1 MLAITLANLKMMAR
15 NRQGLFWALV
25 FPLLLVVVF
34 GLIDFRGVTP
44 TGVAVADYS
53 GGPRAELLGERLEG
67 IAFLEPEALA
77 LDVPGAVADAR
88 RRLADGDLGYLLLIP
103 QGLDDPAAENSS
115 GAAEPVVLVYA
126 TRNPERNQLVEGAIH
141 SLVIE
146 LRSGGRPVLPEH
158 LVESEVIKTPEVD
171 YFDTVLLGLL
181 GLGIMTNS
189 IISIAVRISTYR
201 NQAVLKR
208 LLATPLPVW
217 KFFAGE
223 IIAHLLLAMVQAL
236 IILAVGV
243 FVFGGDIHG
252 SLGWVLLIVL
262 LGTVVFLNIGFILS
276 AWARSPAAASGMG
289 NALAL
294 PMMFLAGTFF
304 STASLPWL
312 LPYAAQVLPLTP
324 MLDALREVAIN
335 SAPLW
340 ETWPQLAAMGAWA
353 IATAVL
359 AVRVFPLQLTNGEPG
374 QAKVVKPPT
383 KWASAERPTCRSV
396 AEAHC
401 NQQALPLLE

>member
-1 MLAITLANLKMMAR
+1 MLAITIANLKMMAR
-15 NRQGLFWALV
+15 NRQGLFWALA

-34 GLIDFRGVTP
+34 GLFDFRGVTP
-44 TGVAVADYS
+44 AGLAVADYS
-53 GGPRAELLGERLEG
+53 GGPRAELLRERLAG
-67 IAFLEPEALA
+67 VAFLEPEELEV
-77 LDVPGAVADAR
+77 DSRFRGNDGIEEDAAMAEAR
-88 RRLADGDLGYLLLIP
+88 QRLVDGDLGYLLLIP
-103 QGLDDPAAENSS
+103 HGIDDPAGENSA
-115 GAAEPVVLVYA
+115 GAVQPVTLVYS
-126 TRNPERNQLVEGAIH
+126 TRNPERNQLVEGAVH

-146 LRSGGRPVLPEH
+146 LRSGGRPVLPER
-158 LVESEVIKTPEVD
+158 LVVSEVIETPEVD

-201 NQAVLKR
+201 NQSVLKR
-208 LLATPLPVW
+208 LLVTPLPVW

-223 IIAHLLLAMVQAL
+223 VIAHLLLALVQAL

-243 FVFGGDIHG
+243 FVFGGDLHG

-289 NALAL
+289 NAVAL

-312 LPYAAQVLPLTP
+312 LPYAALVLPLTP

-340 ETWPQLAAMGAWA
+340 HTWPQLAALGAWA
-353 IATAVL
+353 VATAAI
-359 AVRVFPLQLTNGEPG
+359 AVRVFRF
-374 QAKVVKPPT
+374 
-383 KWASAERPTCRSV
+383 S
-396 AEAHC
+396 
-401 NQQALPLLE
+401 

>member
-15 NRQGLFWALV
+15 NRQGLFWALI

-34 GLIDFRGVTP
+34 GLFDFQGVAP
-44 TGVAVADYS
+44 TELAVADFS
-53 GGPRAELLGERLEG
+53 GGPRAERLRERLDG
-67 IAFLEPEALA
+67 ISFLEKEYLDPEDAASLE
-77 LDVPGAVADAR
+77 DAR
-88 RRLADGDLGYLLLIP
+88 KRLTDGDLGYLLLIP
-103 QGLDDPAAENSS
+103 LGLDDPAGVNFA
-115 GAAEPVVLVYA
+115 GTAEPVTLVYS

-141 SLVIE
+141 RLVLE
-146 LRSGGRPVLPEH
+146 LGSGGEPVLPEH
-158 LVESEVIKTPEVD
+158 YVVSEVIDTPEVD

-201 NQAVLKR
+201 NQQVLKR
-208 LLATPLPVW
+208 LLVTPLPVW

-223 IIAHLLLAMVQAL
+223 IIAHLLLALVQAL

-252 SLGWVLLIVL
+252 NPVIVQVAWVLLIVL

-289 NALAL
+289 NAVAL

-312 LPYAAQVLPLTP
+312 LPYASLALPLTP

-340 ETWPQLAAMGAWA
+340 DTWPQLAAMGAWA
-353 IATAVL
+353 VATAAV
-359 AVRVFPLQLTNGEPG
+359 AVRVFRF
-374 QAKVVKPPT
+374 
-383 KWASAERPTCRSV
+383 S
-396 AEAHC
+396 
-401 NQQALPLLE
+401 

>member
-1 MLAITLANLKMMAR
+1 MLAITLANVKMMLR
-15 NRQGLFWALV
+15 NRQGLFWALI

-34 GLIDFRGVTP
+34 GLFDFRGVTP
-44 TGVAVADYS
+44 TGLAVADFS
-53 GGPRAELLGERLEG
+53 GGPKAEILKERLDG
-67 IAFLEPEALA
+67 IAFLDPEV
-77 LDVPGAVADAR
+77 LDADAPSAIDDAKL
-88 RRLADGDLGYLLLIP
+88 RLVDGDLGYLLIIP
-103 QGLDDPAAENSS
+103 SGLDDPAAENSM
-115 GAAEPVVLVYA
+115 GAIEPVTLVYA
-126 TRNPERNQLVEGAIH
+126 TRNPERNQLVEGAVH

-146 LRSGGRPVLPEH
+146 LRSAGQPVLPQH
-158 LVESEVIKTPEVD
+158 LVASEVIDAPEVD

-208 LLATPLPVW
+208 LLATPIPVW

-223 IIAHLLLAMVQAL
+223 VIAHLLLAVVQAL

-252 SLGWVLLIVL
+252 NLGWVLLIVL

-289 NALAL
+289 NAVAL

-312 LPYAAQVLPLTP
+312 LPYAAMALPLTP

-340 ETWPQLAAMGAWA
+340 ETWPHLAALGAWA
-353 IATAVL
+353 VATAL
-359 AVRVFPLQLTNGEPG
+359 IAVRVF
-374 QAKVVKPPT
+374 
-383 KWASAERPTCRSV
+383 RFR
-396 AEAHC
+396 
-401 NQQALPLLE
+401 

>member
-1 MLAITLANLKMMAR
+1 MLTITLANLKMMAR
-15 NRQGLFWALV
+15 NRQGLFWALI

-34 GLIDFRGVTP
+34 GLFDFHGVTP
-44 TGVAVADYS
+44 TGVAVADFS
-53 GGPRAELLGERLEG
+53 GGPKAEILREHLDT
-67 IAFLEPEALA
+67 IAFLDSEELDPEE
-77 LDVPGAVADAR
+77 PGALEGAR
-88 RRLADGDLGYLLLIP
+88 RRLADGDLGYLLLVP
-103 QGLDDPAAENSS
+103 HGLDDPAAENRA
-115 GAAEPVVLVYA
+115 GAPEPVTLVYS
-126 TRNPERNQLVEGAIH
+126 TRNPERNQLIEGAVH

-146 LRSGGRPVLPEH
+146 LRSEGRPVLPDR
-158 LVESEVIKTPEVD
+158 LVTSEVIQTPEVD

-201 NQAVLKR
+201 NQAVLMR

-252 SLGWVLLIVL
+252 SLGWVLIIVL

-289 NALAL
+289 NAVAL
-294 PMMFLAGTFF
+294 PMMFFAGTFF
-304 STASLPWL
+304 STAALPWL
-312 LPYAAQVLPLTP
+312 LPYAALALPLTP

-340 ETWPQLAAMGAWA
+340 ETWPQLAALGAWA
-353 IATAVL
+353 VATALL
-359 AVRVFPLQLTNGEPG
+359 AVRVFRFT
-374 QAKVVKPPT
+374 
-383 KWASAERPTCRSV
+383 
-396 AEAHC
+396 
-401 NQQALPLLE
+401 

>member
-1 MLAITLANLKMMAR
+1 MLAITIANLRMMTR
-15 NRQGLFWALV
+15 NRQGLFWALA

-34 GLIDFRGVTP
+34 GLFDFRGVTP
-44 TGVAVADYS
+44 TGLAIADFS
-53 GGPRAELLGERLEG
+53 GGPRAELLREHLGG
-67 IAFLEPEALA
+67 IAFLELEELDPRFRGNDGASGNNGASGNGGQEAAA
-77 LDVPGAVADAR
+77 LDDAR
-88 RRLADGDLGYLLLIP
+88 QRLVDGDLGYLLLIP
-103 QGLDDPAAENSS
+103 HGLDDPAEENSA
-115 GAAEPVVLVYA
+115 GAVQPVILVYS
-126 TRNPERNQLVEGAIH
+126 TRNPERNQLVEGAVH

-146 LRSGGRPVLPEH
+146 LRSDGRPILPEDFI
-158 LVESEVIKTPEVD
+158 VSEVIETPEVD

-201 NQAVLKR
+201 NQSVLKR
-208 LLATPLPVW
+208 LLVTPLPVW
-217 KFFAGE
+217 KFFGGE
-223 IIAHLLLAMVQAL
+223 IIAHLLLALVQAL

-289 NALAL
+289 NAVAL

-312 LPYAAQVLPLTP
+312 LPYAALVLPLTP

-340 ETWPQLAAMGAWA
+340 ETWPQLAALGAWA
-353 IATAVL
+353 VATAL
-359 AVRVFPLQLTNGEPG
+359 IAVRVFRF
-374 QAKVVKPPT
+374 
-383 KWASAERPTCRSV
+383 S
-396 AEAHC
+396 
-401 NQQALPLLE
+401 

>member
-15 NRQGLFWALV
+15 NRQGLFWALI

-34 GLIDFRGVTP
+34 GLFDFRGVSP
-44 TGVAVADYS
+44 VGLAVADSS
-53 GGPRAELLGERLEG
+53 GGPKADLLRDRLNG
-67 IAFLEPEALA
+67 IAFLEPEELNLEDARALA
-77 LDVPGAVADAR
+77 EAR
-88 RRLADGDLGYLLLIP
+88 QRLTDGELGYLLIIP
-103 QGLDDPAAENSS
+103 QGLDDPSVENSA
-115 GAAEPVVLVYA
+115 GAAEPVMLVYA

-141 SLVIE
+141 SLVIK
-146 LRSGGRPVLPEH
+146 LRSNGQPVLPEQ
-158 LVESEVIKTPEVD
+158 LVTSEVIETPVVD

-223 IIAHLLLAMVQAL
+223 VIAHLLLAMAQAL

-252 SLGWVLLIVL
+252 NLGWVLLIVL

-289 NALAL
+289 NAVAL

-304 STASLPWL
+304 STATLPWL
-312 LPYAAQVLPLTP
+312 LPYAAQALPLTP

-340 ETWPQLAAMGAWA
+340 ETWPQLASMGIWA
-353 IATAVL
+353 VATALV
-359 AVRVFPLQLTNGEPG
+359 AVRVFRF
-374 QAKVVKPPT
+374 
-383 KWASAERPTCRSV
+383 S
-396 AEAHC
+396 
-401 NQQALPLLE
+401 

>member
-15 NRQGLFWALV
+15 NRQGLFWALA

-34 GLIDFRGVTP
+34 GLFDFRGVTP
-44 TGVAVADYS
+44 TGLAVADFS
-53 GGPRAELLGERLEG
+53 GGPRAELLRQRLGG
-67 IAFLEPEALA
+67 IAFLEPEELNVNSRFRGNDGVERAGA
-77 LDVPGAVADAR
+77 LDEAR
-88 RRLADGDLGYLLLIP
+88 GRLIDGDLGYLLLIP
-103 QGLDDPAAENSS
+103 EGLDDPAAENRA
-115 GAAEPVVLVYA
+115 GAVEPVTLVYA
-126 TRNPERNQLVEGAIH
+126 TRNPERNQLVEGAVH

-146 LRSGGRPVLPEH
+146 LRSDGQPVLPEH
-158 LVESEVIKTPEVD
+158 LVTSEVIEAPEVD

-189 IISIAVRISTYR
+189 VISIAVRISAYR
-201 NQAVLKR
+201 NQQVLKR
-208 LLATPLPVW
+208 LLVTPLPVW

-223 IIAHLLLAMVQAL
+223 IIAHLLLALAQAL

-252 SLGWVLLIVL
+252 SPVLIQIAWVLLIVL

-289 NALAL
+289 NAVAL

-312 LPYAAQVLPLTP
+312 LPYAALALPLTP

-340 ETWPQLAAMGAWA
+340 ETWPQLAALAAWA
-353 IATAVL
+353 AATALV
-359 AVRVFPLQLTNGEPG
+359 AVRVFRF
-374 QAKVVKPPT
+374 
-383 KWASAERPTCRSV
+383 S
-396 AEAHC
+396 
-401 NQQALPLLE
+401 

>member
-1 MLAITLANLKMMAR
+1 MLAITLANVKMMAR
-15 NRQGLFWALV
+15 NRQGLFWALA

-34 GLIDFRGVTP
+34 GLFDFQGVTP
-44 TGVAVADYS
+44 TGLAVADS
-53 GGPRAELLGERLEG
+53 SRGPKAELLREHLES
-67 IAFLEPEALA
+67 IDFLETEDLDADDQGA
-77 LDVPGAVADAR
+77 LDDAHQ
-88 RRLADGDLGYLLLIP
+88 RLIDGGLGYLLLIP
-103 QGLDDPAAENSS
+103 QGLDDPAAEN
-115 GAAEPVVLVYA
+115 AADEPEPVVLVYS
-126 TRNPERNQLVEGAIH
+126 TRSPERNQLVEGAIH

-146 LRSGGRPVLPEH
+146 LRSDGRPVLPQQ
-158 LVESEVIKTPEVD
+158 LVASLELETPEVD

-201 NQAVLKR
+201 NQSVLKR

-217 KFFAGE
+217 KFFASE
-223 IIAHLLLAMVQAL
+223 VVAHLLLALVQAL

-252 SLGWVLLIVL
+252 SLGWVLVIVL

-289 NALAL
+289 NAVAL

-312 LPYAAQVLPLTP
+312 LPYAAMALPLTP

-335 SAPLW
+335 GAPLW
-340 ETWPQLAAMGAWA
+340 ETWPQLAALGAWA
-353 IATAVL
+353 VATAAL
-359 AVRVFPLQLTNGEPG
+359 AVRVFRF
-374 QAKVVKPPT
+374 
-383 KWASAERPTCRSV
+383 S
-396 AEAHC
+396 
-401 NQQALPLLE
+401 

>member
-15 NRQGLFWALV
+15 NRQGLFWSLV
-25 FPLLLVVVF
+25 FPLLLVAVF
-34 GLIDFRGVTP
+34 GLFDFRGVTP
-44 TGVAVADYS
+44 TGLAVADFS
-53 GGPRAELLGERLEG
+53 GGPKADALRERLNG
-67 IAFLEPEALA
+67 IAFLEPET
-77 LDVPGAVADAR
+77 LDADDPGALADAR
-88 RRLADGDLGYLLLIP
+88 QRLADGDLGYMLLIP
-103 QGLDDPAAENSS
+103 HGLDAPAAEN
-115 GAAEPVVLVYA
+115 GAGAVEPVELVYS
-126 TRNPERNQLVEGAIH
+126 TRNRERNQLVEGAVH

-146 LRSGGRPVLPEH
+146 LRSAGLPVLPER
-158 LVESEVIKTPEVD
+158 LVTSEVIETPEVD

-189 IISIAVRISTYR
+189 IISIAVRISVYR

-223 IIAHLLLAMVQAL
+223 IVAHLLLAMVQAL

-252 SLGWVLLIVL
+252 SLGWVLVIVL
-262 LGTVVFLNIGFILS
+262 LGSVIFLNIGFILS

-289 NALAL
+289 NAVAL

-312 LPYAAQVLPLTP
+312 LPYAALALPLTP
-324 MLDALREVAIN
+324 MLDALREVGIN

-353 IATAVL
+353 VATA
-359 AVRVFPLQLTNGEPG
+359 AVAIRVFRF
-374 QAKVVKPPT
+374 
-383 KWASAERPTCRSV
+383 S
-396 AEAHC
+396 
-401 NQQALPLLE
+401 

>member
-1 MLAITLANLKMMAR
+1 LLAITLANLKMMAR
-15 NRQGLFWALV
+15 NRHGLFWALA

-34 GLIDFRGVTP
+34 GLFDFRGVTP
-44 TGVAVADYS
+44 AGLAVADYS
-53 GGPRAELLGERLEG
+53 GGPRAELLRERLSE
-67 IAFLEPEALA
+67 IAFLEPET
-77 LDVPGAVADAR
+77 LDIDAPGAAAEAR

-103 QGLDDPAAENSS
+103 HGLDAPASENGAGVPDPVS
-115 GAAEPVVLVYA
+115 LVYS
-126 TRNPERNQLVEGAIH
+126 TRNPERNQLVEGAVH

-146 LRSGGRPVLPEH
+146 LRSDGQPVLPER
-158 LVESEVIKTPEVD
+158 LVQSEVIETPEVD

-223 IIAHLLLAMVQAL
+223 IIAHLLLAMAQAL

-243 FVFGGDIHG
+243 FVFGGQIHG

-262 LGTVVFLNIGFILS
+262 LGAVVFLNIGFILS

-289 NALAL
+289 NAVAL

-312 LPYAAQVLPLTP
+312 LPYAALALPLTP
-324 MLDALREVAIN
+324 MLEALREVGIN

-340 ETWPQLAAMGAWA
+340 DTWPQLAVLGAWA
-353 IATAVL
+353 AATA
-359 AVRVFPLQLTNGEPG
+359 AMAIRVFRFT
-374 QAKVVKPPT
+374 
-383 KWASAERPTCRSV
+383 
-396 AEAHC
+396 
-401 NQQALPLLE
+401 

>member
-15 NRQGLFWALV
+15 NRQGLFWALI

-34 GLIDFRGVTP
+34 GLFDFRGVTP
-44 TGVAVADYS
+44 TGLAVADFS
-53 GGPRAELLGERLEG
+53 GGPKADLLLERLNG
-67 IAFLEPEALA
+67 IAFLESEDLA
-77 LDVPGAVADAR
+77 PGGAEELDEAR
-88 RRLADGDLGYLLLIP
+88 RRLTDGDLGYLLLIP
-103 QGLDDPAAENSS
+103 QGLDEPAAENSD
-115 GAAEPVVLVYA
+115 GAVEPVTLVYA
-126 TRNPERNQLVEGAIH
+126 TRNPERNQLVEGVVH

-146 LRSGGRPVLPEH
+146 LRSDGRPVLPEH
-158 LVESEVIKTPEVD
+158 LVTSEVIATPEVD

-252 SLGWVLLIVL
+252 NLGWVLIIVL

-289 NALAL
+289 NAVAL

-340 ETWPQLAAMGAWA
+340 ETWPQLAALAAWA
-353 IATAVL
+353 AATAAV
-359 AVRVFPLQLTNGEPG
+359 AVRVFRF
-374 QAKVVKPPT
+374 
-383 KWASAERPTCRSV
+383 S
-396 AEAHC
+396 
-401 NQQALPLLE
+401 

>member
-15 NRQGLFWALV
+15 NRQGLFWALA

-34 GLIDFRGVTP
+34 GLFDFRGVTP
-44 TGVAVADYS
+44 AGLAVADYS
-53 GGPRAELLGERLEG
+53 GGPKAELLRERLGE
-67 IAFLEPEALA
+67 IAFLEPEE
-77 LDVPGAVADAR
+77 LDPEEAGAVEDAR
-88 RRLADGDLGYLLLIP
+88 QRLTGGDLGYLLLIP
-103 QGLDDPAAENSS
+103 QGLDDPAAENSA
-115 GAAEPVVLVYA
+115 GAVEPVTLVYA
-126 TRNPERNQLVEGAIH
+126 TRNPERNQLVEGAVH

-146 LRSGGRPVLPEH
+146 LRSDGQPVLPEH
-158 LVESEVIKTPEVD
+158 LVTSEVIEAPEVD

-189 IISIAVRISTYR
+189 IISIAVRISAYR

-208 LLATPLPVW
+208 LLVTPLPVW

-223 IIAHLLLAMVQAL
+223 IIAHLLLAMAQAL

-252 SLGWVLLIVL
+252 SPVLLQVAWVLLIVL

-289 NALAL
+289 NAVAL

-312 LPYAAQVLPLTP
+312 LPYAALALPLTP

-340 ETWPQLAAMGAWA
+340 ETWPQLAALAAWA
-353 IATAVL
+353 VATALV
-359 AVRVFPLQLTNGEPG
+359 AVRVFRF
-374 QAKVVKPPT
+374 
-383 KWASAERPTCRSV
+383 S
-396 AEAHC
+396 
-401 NQQALPLLE
+401 